1 MADTQNEIQQQ
12 PQNEGSPIGTPK
24 PITLPRT
31 GGLLRAVFDRGV
43 RSGAIQQGPITAATR
58 VKPLATGVTSE
69 AQPKPIS
76 LQGAGM
82 GKPPRI
88 KEQPAPKLVGQ
99 VEKGK
104 PVQPIAVPEV
114 SDIQALAPQ
123 RQLTE
128 KEIEADRT
136 KYLPTAITNTLET
149 ARNSAQDKGY
159 FDTFVAPN
167 LKKTLEEDFNSGE
180 LSVSLNKD
188 RYPVIVRKTDGVT
201 ENIFQ
206 GVRDRINAIKGLD
219 EYDRLDDAGKIQFL
233 SGKSTFRVPTLSQ
246 VGSPTKDIYSGE
258 PTQEYQ
264 GAVPTER
271 GAAGEVAYG
280 AGGVLPDITA
290 GLITAPVNLLVPGY
304 SIASVG
310 AIQGRT
316 GAINA
321 AQQAF
326 QVAKQNGLSDEESL
340 QIAKNAEKRG
350 AVTGVLEGVASQYFG
365 NKIFK
370 AFSKPATKTAL
381 TGFFNQTKNFLKN
394 AVTTTGKA
402 ALPLAAD
409 MGVAGGMEIVR
420 QEGLSDE
427 GLINPNRDKEILE
440 NVKMEGLV
448 GFVFAIAG
456 KAVQVP
462 KYLQS
467 YASSVLS
474 TMDPDDMV
482 DYATELELTGQAAPG
497 FANTVRDEVK
507 KYNEAKKAAGDN
519 VSTEV
524 EPTVVGLIM
533 KKKGLQEKLKDA
545 DDTIK
550 PQIQSQINEINE
562 RIIATI
568 DTKVPQE
575 VDDKTQSKIE
585 QDATK
590 ESEQVSTV
598 QEGGTT
604 ESTGTL
610 PRQQEVGQ
618 GEGSQRQATE
628 QGANIGD
635 SNIGS
640 EAQVTEGQSTAADIK
655 KYSVEEGI
663 PEEDLVSAN
672 DVFKNNYQ
680 KKIGNIAD
688 RKKLIKDNKDNTKEE
703 SVSINNIIP
712 TQAALEKEN
721 IINLR
726 DKDSVLPTLIKD
738 GDNYF
743 VVDGHHRIASQ
754 INNGD
759 TQIMANVINLKPS
772 DETQGKTK
780 KAGDAIRAFK
790 IKQAPN
796 TLDTNIF
803 GIPIAMYNTVLDV
816 AANAADLGADVVE
829 AVRKYLAEQ
838 NPEDI
843 AGIDENALIED
854 VKSKLPKQEAKP
866 TITQDDV
873 INYESSS
880 EKRIQEEKKAKRT
893 VNQTYWRKV
902 LRWFDENQV
911 NVIKELRKTG
921 RFSDLLVS
929 ALEAIRHTSTDSNQR
944 ISDFNKSVY
953 DGLSDKNNIQIGSAS
968 FSEKGLLESV
978 IKAKRLIEIQRMLGD
993 KFNRFQSLDA
1003 EYNAALDA
1011 YAAINE
1017 ATEKNKKKL
1026 DKVAEKIN
1034 ELNKQIVSANL
1045 DENNQEEFDK
1055 LVDAVRIQH
1064 DKADAI
1070 LSEIESF
1077 SEDTKQAVARVR
1089 ESRNK
1094 RQDALEYIANRGVLI
1109 RNDDG
1114 SYSLGNYKM
1123 GEIKE
1128 GVPYTSK
1135 EAQAFIDAASS
1146 SDRFSDI
1153 DARSEAAFDNFKK
1166 ILDEQYEAG
1175 LIPQAVYD
1183 DLSQYKYVPIKYIS
1197 SVLTE
1202 GNSAFMKSRGGAGI
1216 KALTGGSD
1224 GAQITDY
1231 STLFNIYTTTA
1242 LKNIATNKALQMLE
1256 KAIKSDLPQMKA
1268 TNMYNQNIVVELAET
1283 EKKKDGT
1290 DKVDKFGNKVY
1301 KKPKEGYT
1309 NIKVHN
1315 KDGITM
1321 LTAPTWFADEFYG
1334 HSEYNRGLS
1343 MASSLLGVNLLRKM
1357 VTIANPAFG
1366 IAQLATLDPI
1376 QAILTAKGFSP
1387 ILPVAYAEIAAE
1399 WPAAFVNISKKK
1411 AIYNEAVKNGVFG
1424 DIAARSGIDKFYDNT
1439 IFTGI
1444 KDIDDKVSRMNL
1456 FDKFQM
1462 ATDISKVPGI
1472 KQAIEFGESMVGG
1485 SEKMTRLI
1493 VYKKAKQYFIDQG
1506 YSAEEAGQLAAS
1518 EARNTANFSRAGDI
1532 IKQANHVIPYLSAAY
1547 ATKRAVVKSFKN
1559 NPAKATAIVGQM
1571 ALGGLVVTL
1580 WSIGKMSD
1588 DEREREY
1595 WGEMYK
1601 ALPDYYKKNYIVI
1614 RNFTHK
1620 IGDDI
1625 TNAFIRVPL
1634 PFGAKQMYTG
1644 IVSASMG
1651 EYMDEPSTTKEAIVS
1666 SILSTLDMAGLE
1678 DVSLPPTASALVKY
1692 QLNIDPY
1699 TGYKIVYD
1707 ESTGE
1712 FAYTEE
1718 KEGTLPMIQGAAEK
1732 TKAFSAPRLQAAIE
1746 SFTGKFERNPFTQI
1760 TVNALNSLY
1769 ELAARQDNSIIK
1781 SIKDDPN
1788 KLIEGPLT
1796 SISGR
1801 FTATP
1806 TKYYKNKLNS
1816 MIVDYI
1822 YTKINNNFNKA
1833 LIDVA
1838 DKRKQKIGVADMTS
1852 NEQMAFFTK
1861 DAEKFIKDVERDL
1874 GKKEALKYEKML
1886 RDARLGEIKDVL
1898 KLKIIEDDSLKK
1910 LATEKN
1916 PAILGRAAYD
1926 ILKDASDNPNKKI
1939 LIATALQVTEFF
1951 RDTKVVGSYMER
1963 MLEDSFGTEYRDKFK
1978 NTLKGSRSQAI
1989 EKMYRASKEFNSD
2002 SNEVKEE
2009 KLGMIEVMN
2018 FYIDSKNYDRLT
2030 TKGDTITER
2039 LFGFDYPRKQK

>member
-1 MADTQNEIQQQ
+1 MADTQNDNQQQ
-12 PQNEGSPIGTPK
+12 PQNVGSPIGAPK

-43 RSGAIQQGPITAATR
+43 RSGAIKQGPITPATR
-58 VKPLATGVTSE
+58 IQPLATGVTSE

-76 LQGAGM
+76 MQGAGM

-88 KEQPAPKLVGQ
+88 KEQPKPELIGQ

-104 PVQPIAVPEV
+104 PVQLIAAPGG
-114 SDIQALAPQ
+114 SDIQALVPQ

-167 LKKTLEEDFNSGE
+167 LKKTLEEDFNSGQ

-188 RYPVIVRKTDGVT
+188 RYPVIVRKTDGII

-206 GVRDRINAIKGLD
+206 GVKDRINAIKGLD

-233 SGKSTFRVPTLSQ
+233 SGKSTLRIPTLSQ
-246 VGSPTKDIYSGE
+246 VGSPTKDIYSGQS
-258 PTQEYQ
+258 TKEYQ
-264 GAVPTER
+264 GAVPIER
-271 GAAGEVAYG
+271 GGAGEVAYG
-280 AGGVLPDITA
+280 VGGVLPDIAT
-290 GLITAPVNLLVPGY
+290 GVITAPLNIVVPGY
-304 SIASVG
+304 SAISVG

-326 QVAKQNGLSDEESL
+326 QVGKQNGLSDEESL
-340 QIAKNAEKRG
+340 EVAKNAEKRG
-350 AVTGVLEGVASQYFG
+350 AVTGALEGVASQYFG

-370 AFSKPATKTAL
+370 AFSTPATKTAL
-381 TGFFNQTKNFLKN
+381 TGFVNQAKNFLKN

-409 MGVAGGMEIVR
+409 MGVAGGMEIIR

-427 GLINPNRDKEILE
+427 GLINPNREKEILD
-440 NVKMEGLV
+440 NVKMEGTV
-448 GFVFAIAG
+448 GLIFAIAG

-467 YASSVLS
+467 YAASVLS
-474 TMDPDDMV
+474 TMDPNDIV
-482 DYATELELTGQAAPG
+482 DYATELELTGQANPG

-519 VSTEV
+519 VDTEV
-524 EPTVVGLIM
+524 EPTIVGLIM
-533 KKKGLQEKLKDA
+533 KKKGLQDKLKEA

-550 PQIQSQINEINE
+550 PQIQAQINEINE
-562 RIIATI
+562 RITTTL

-590 ESEQVSTV
+590 ENEQVSTV

-604 ESTGTL
+604 ESTRTIPG
-610 PRQQEVGQ
+610 QQEVGQ

-640 EAQVTEGQSTAADIK
+640 ETQVAQE
-655 KYSVEEGI
+655 
-663 PEEDLVSAN
+663 
-672 DVFKNNYQ
+672 
-680 KKIGNIAD
+680 
-688 RKKLIKDNKDNTKEE
+688 
-703 SVSINNIIP
+703 
-712 TQAALEKEN
+712 
-721 IINLR
+721 
-726 DKDSVLPTLIKD
+726 
-738 GDNYF
+738 
-743 VVDGHHRIASQ
+743 
-754 INNGD
+754 
-759 TQIMANVINLKPS
+759 
-772 DETQGKTK
+772 KTK
-780 KAGDAIRAFK
+780 RAGDSIRAFK
-790 IKQAPN
+790 INQPGSDV
-796 TLDTNIF
+796 LQSNIF
-803 GIPIAMYNTVLDV
+803 GIPV
-816 AANAADLGADVVE
+816 AIYDGLLEAAATAADLGTDVIE
-829 AVRKYLAEQ
+829 AVKKYLSEQ

-843 AGIDENALIED
+843 AGIEEDALIED
-854 VKSKLPKQEAKP
+854 IKSKVPKQEAKP
-866 TITQDDV
+866 TVSQDDV

-880 EKRIQEEKKAKRT
+880 DKRIQEEKKARRT
-893 VNQTYWRKV
+893 VNKTAWRKV
-902 LRWFDENQV
+902 LKAVDDNQV

-921 RFSDLLVS
+921 KFSDLLVS

-953 DGLSDKNNIQIGSAS
+953 DGLSDKNDIQIGSAS

-993 KFNRFQSLDA
+993 KFARFQSLDA
-1003 EYNAALDA
+1003 EYNAALEA
-1011 YAAINE
+1011 YAAIDE
-1017 ATEKNKKKL
+1017 ATAKNKKKF
-1026 DKVAEKIN
+1026 DKVADKIKD
-1034 ELNKQIVSANL
+1034 LNRQIVEANL

-1070 LSEIESF
+1070 LTEMESF
-1077 SEDTKQAVARVR
+1077 SEETKQAVARIR
-1089 ESRNK
+1089 DSRNK

-1109 RNDDG
+1109 RNEDG

-1128 GVPYTSK
+1128 GIPYTSK

-1146 SDRFSDI
+1146 SDRFTDI
-1153 DARSEAAFDNFKK
+1153 DARSEAAFDKFKK

-1202 GNSAFMKSRGGAGI
+1202 GNSSFMKSKGGAGI

-1231 STLFNIYTTTA
+1231 STLFNVYATTA

-1256 KAIKSDLPQMKA
+1256 SAVKSDLPQMKA
-1268 TNMYNQNIVVELAET
+1268 TNMYNQNMVVDLAET
-1283 EKKKDGT
+1283 EKNKDGT

-1301 KKPKEGYT
+1301 KKPKAGYT

-1321 LTAPTWFADEFYG
+1321 LSAPTWFADEFYG
-1334 HSEYNRGLS
+1334 NSEYNRGLS
-1343 MASSLLGVNLLRKM
+1343 MASSILGVNLLRKM

-1366 IAQLATLDPI
+1366 IAQLVTLDPI
-1376 QAILTAKGFSP
+1376 QAILTAKGLNP
-1387 ILPVAYAEIAAE
+1387 IIPVAYAEIVAQ
-1399 WPAAFVNISKKK
+1399 WPSVAKSIMKKD

-1424 DIAARSGIDKFYDNT
+1424 DMAARSGIDKFYNNT

-1444 KDIDDKVSRMNL
+1444 KDIDDKVGRLGL
-1456 FDKFQM
+1456 FDKVQM
-1462 ATDISKVPGI
+1462 ATDISRIPGI
-1472 KQAIEFGESMVGG
+1472 KQAIEFGESAVGG

-1493 VYKKAKQYFIDQG
+1493 VYKKAKKYFIDKG

-1547 ATKRAVVKSFKN
+1547 ATKRAVVKSFKK
-1559 NPAKATAIVGQM
+1559 NPAKATFIVSQM
-1571 ALGGLVVTL
+1571 ALGGLAVTL
-1580 WSIGKMSD
+1580 WSIGAMSD
-1588 DEREREY
+1588 DEKEKEY

-1614 RNFTHK
+1614 RNPSHN

-1634 PFGAKQMYTG
+1634 PFGAKEMYSG
-1644 IVSASMG
+1644 IVSARMG
-1651 EYMDEPSTTKEAIVS
+1651 EYMDETTTTKQAVLS
-1666 SILSTLDMAGLE
+1666 SMLATLDMVGLE
-1678 DVSLPPTASALVKY
+1678 DVSLPPALNALVKY
-1692 QLNIDPY
+1692 KLNVDPY
-1699 TGYKIVYD
+1699 TGNKIVYD
-1707 ESTGE
+1707 ESNGE
-1712 FAYTEE
+1712 FSFLEE
-1718 KEGTLPMIQGAAEK
+1718 KQGTLPMIQAAAQK

-1746 SFTGKFERNPFTQI
+1746 SFTGKFDRNPFTQI

-1769 ELAARQDNSIIK
+1769 ELSAGKENSVIK

-1788 KLIEGPLT
+1788 KLIEAPLSSVT
-1796 SISGR
+1796 GR
-1801 FTATP
+1801 FFATP
-1806 TKYYKNKLNS
+1806 TKYYKNKFNS

-1822 YTKINNNFNKA
+1822 YTKVNDNFNKA
-1833 LIDVA
+1833 LIDIA

-1852 NEQMAFFTK
+1852 NEQMDFFTK
-1861 DAEKFIKDVERDL
+1861 DAESFLKNVERDL

-1886 RDARLGEIKDVL
+1886 KDARLGEIKDVL

-1916 PAILGRAAYD
+1916 PAIQGRAAYD
-1926 ILKDASDNPNKKI
+1926 ILKEASDNPNKKT

-1951 RDTKVVGSYMER
+1951 KDTKVVGSYIER
-1963 MLEDSFGTEYRDKFK
+1963 MLEDKFGTEYREKFK

-2002 SNEVKEE
+2002 SNEVREE
-2009 KLGMIEVMN
+2009 KLGMIEIMN

-2039 LFGFDYPRKQK
+2039 LFGFDYPRK

>member
-1 MADTQNEIQQQ
+1 MADTQNDNQQQ
-12 PQNEGSPIGTPK
+12 P
-24 PITLPRT
+24 PR
-31 GGLLRAVFDRGV
+31 GGLLRAIFDRG
-43 RSGAIQQGPITAATR
+43 IQDGTIQRGPVSPAR
-58 VKPLATGVTSE
+58 KVQPLLTGNVSE

-104 PVQPIAVPEV
+104 PVQPIATPEV

-136 KYLPTAITNTLET
+136 KYLPTAITNTIET

-188 RYPVIVRKTDGVT
+188 RYPIIVRKTDGVI

-206 GVRDRINAIKGLD
+206 GIKDNVNTVKGINAYDKLDDKGL
-219 EYDRLDDAGKIQFL
+219 IQFY
-233 SGKSTFRVPTLSQ
+233 SGKSTLRIPVLSQ
-246 VGSPTKDIYSGE
+246 VGSPTKDIYSSQ

-271 GAAGEVAYG
+271 GGAGEVAYG
-280 AGGVLPDITA
+280 IGGVLPDIAT
-290 GLITAPVNLLVPGY
+290 GVITAPLNVVVPGY

-310 AIQGRT
+310 AIQGRR

-350 AVTGVLEGVASQYFG
+350 AVTGALEGVASQYFG

-448 GFVFAIAG
+448 GFVFAVAG

-604 ESTGTL
+604 EPTGTI
-610 PRQQEVGQ
+610 PGQQEVGQ
-618 GEGSQRQATE
+618 GEGGQRQATE

-640 EAQVTEGQSTAADIK
+640 QAQVTETQPTEAA
-655 KYSVEEGI
+655 
-663 PEEDLVSAN
+663 
-672 DVFKNNYQ
+672 
-680 KKIGNIAD
+680 
-688 RKKLIKDNKDNTKEE
+688 KD
-703 SVSINNIIP
+703 
-712 TQAALEKEN
+712 
-721 IINLR
+721 
-726 DKDSVLPTLIKD
+726 
-738 GDNYF
+738 
-743 VVDGHHRIASQ
+743 
-754 INNGD
+754 
-759 TQIMANVINLKPS
+759 
-772 DETQGKTK
+772 KTK

-790 IKQAPN
+790 IKQAEN

-893 VNQTYWRKV
+893 VNQTAWRKV
-902 LRWFDENQV
+902 LKAVDDNQV

-1077 SEDTKQAVARVR
+1077 SEETKQAVARVR

-1094 RQDALEYIANRGVLI
+1094 RQDALEYIADRGVLI

-1231 STLFNIYTTTA
+1231 STLFNIYATTA

-1256 KAIKSDLPQMKA
+1256 KAIKSDLPQIKA

-1321 LTAPTWFADEFYG
+1321 LTAPTWFADEFYS

-1366 IAQLATLDPI
+1366 IAQLVTLDPI

-1387 ILPVAYAEIAAE
+1387 ILPIAYAEIAAE

-1411 AIYNEAVKNGVFG
+1411 PIYNEAVKNGVFG
-1424 DIAARSGIDKFYDNT
+1424 DIAAKSGIDKFYDNT

-1547 ATKRAVVKSFKN
+1547 ATKRAVVKSFKK

-1614 RNFTHK
+1614 RNFRHK

-1746 SFTGKFERNPFTQI
+1746 SFTGKFDRNPFTQV

-1801 FTATP
+1801 FFATP
-1806 TKYYKNKLNS
+1806 TKYYKNKFNQIL
-1816 MIVDYI
+1816 MDYM
-1822 YTKINNNFNKA
+1822 YSKINENFHKA
-1833 LIDVA
+1833 LVDLSE
-1838 DKRKQKIGVADMTS
+1838 KRMEKIGISGMTS
-1852 NEQMAFFTK
+1852 NEQMEFFKK
-1861 DAEKFIKDVERDL
+1861 DAEKFLKDVERDL
-1874 GKKEALKYEKML
+1874 GKKEALKYEKKL
-1886 RDARLGEIKDVL
+1886 KDARVGELKDIL
-1898 KLKIIEDDSLKK
+1898 KLQIIEDDSLKK
-1910 LATEKN
+1910 LSKETN
-1916 PAILGRAAYD
+1916 PTIRGRAAYD
-1926 ILKDASDNPNKKI
+1926 ILKEASDNPNKK
-1939 LIATALQVTEFF
+1939 LFIATALYATEEF
-1951 RDTKVVGSYMER
+1951 TKPGMKEAYIER
-1963 MLEDSFGTEYRDKFK
+1963 MLEDKFGIEYREKFK
-1978 NTLKGSRSQAI
+1978 NTLKGNRTAAI
-1989 EKMYRASKEFNSD
+1989 DKMYRSSKQFATD
-2002 SNEVKEE
+2002 SQEVRDE
-2009 KLGMIEVMN
+2009 KLGILGVMD
-2018 FYIDSKNYDRLT
+2018 FYIDSKNNDAT
-2030 TKGDTITER
+2030 TIKGDTKTER
-2039 LFGFDYPRKQK
+2039 LFGFDYPRK

>member
-1 MADTQNEIQQQ
+1 MADTQNDNQQQ
-12 PQNEGSPIGTPK
+12 PQNGGSPIGAPK

-31 GGLLRAVFDRGV
+31 GGLLRAVFDKG
-43 RSGAIQQGPITAATR
+43 IQNGTIQSTPTSPAR
-58 VKPLATGVTSE
+58 KVQPLLTGNQSE

-88 KEQPAPKLVGQ
+88 KEQPKLELVGQ

-104 PVQPIAVPEV
+104 PVEFIAVPGG

-188 RYPVIVRKTDGVT
+188 RYPIISRVVDGT
-201 ENIFQ
+201 FENIIK
-206 GVRDRINAIKGLD
+206 GTRDRSNVVSGLNKYD
-219 EYDRLDDAGKIQFL
+219 ELDDAGKIQFL
-233 SGKSTFRVPTLSQ
+233 SGKSTFRIPTLSQ
-246 VGSPTKDIYSGE
+246 VGSPTKDIYSAQ

-271 GAAGEVAYG
+271 GGVGEVAYG
-280 AGGVLPDITA
+280 IGGVLPDIAA
-290 GLITAPVNLLVPGY
+290 GIITAPLNVIVPGY
-304 SIASVG
+304 SLASVG

-340 QIAKNAEKRG
+340 QVAKNAEKRG
-350 AVTGVLEGVASQYFG
+350 AVTGALEGVASQYFG
-365 NKIFK
+365 TKIFK

-381 TGFFNQTKNFLKN
+381 TGFVKQAKNFLSN

-409 MGVAGGMEIVR
+409 MGVAGTMEIVR

-427 GLINPNRDKEILE
+427 GLINPNRNKEILE
-440 NVKMEGLV
+440 NMKMEGTV
-448 GFVFAIAG
+448 GLVFAIAG

-467 YASSVLS
+467 YAASVLS

-519 VSTEV
+519 VNTEV
-524 EPTVVGLIM
+524 EPTIVGLIM
-533 KKKGLQEKLKDA
+533 KKKGLQDKLKDA
-545 DDTIK
+545 DETVK
-550 PQIQSQINEINE
+550 PQIQAQINEINE
-562 RIIATI
+562 RITTTL

-598 QEGGTT
+598 QQGGTT
-604 ESTGTL
+604 EPTGTL
-610 PRQQEVGQ
+610 PGQQEIGQ

-640 EAQVTEGQSTAADIK
+640 QAQVTESQ
-655 KYSVEEGI
+655 
-663 PEEDLVSAN
+663 
-672 DVFKNNYQ
+672 
-680 KKIGNIAD
+680 
-688 RKKLIKDNKDNTKEE
+688 
-703 SVSINNIIP
+703 P
-712 TQAALEKEN
+712 T
-721 IINLR
+721 
-726 DKDSVLPTLIKD
+726 
-738 GDNYF
+738 
-743 VVDGHHRIASQ
+743 
-754 INNGD
+754 
-759 TQIMANVINLKPS
+759 
-772 DETQGKTK
+772 ETGKAETK

-803 GIPIAMYNTVLDV
+803 GIPIAMYNTVLDI

-829 AVRKYLAEQ
+829 AVRTYLAEQ
-838 NPEDI
+838 NPDDI

-854 VKSKLPKQEAKP
+854 VKSKLPKQEARP
-866 TITQDDV
+866 TVSQDDV

-880 EKRIQEEKKAKRT
+880 EKRIEEEKKASRT
-893 VNQTYWRKV
+893 VNNTAWRKLLKAV
-902 LRWFDENQV
+902 DDNQV
-911 NVIKELRKTG
+911 NVIKELKKTG

-953 DGLSDKNNIQIGSAS
+953 DGLSDKNTIQIGGAS

-993 KFNRFQSLDA
+993 KFARFQSLDA
-1003 EYNAALDA
+1003 EYNAALEA
-1011 YAAINE
+1011 YAAIDE
-1017 ATEKNKKKL
+1017 ATAKNKKKF
-1026 DKVAEKIN
+1026 DKVADKIKD
-1034 ELNKQIVSANL
+1034 LNRQIVEANL
-1045 DENNQEEFDK
+1045 DENNQEGFDK
-1055 LVDAVRIQH
+1055 LVDAVRVQH

-1070 LSEIESF
+1070 LSEMESF
-1077 SEDTKQAVARVR
+1077 SEDAKQAVARIR

-1094 RQDALEYIANRGVLI
+1094 RQDALEYIADRGVLI
-1109 RNDDG
+1109 RNEDD

-1128 GVPYTSK
+1128 GVPYTSR

-1166 ILDEQYEAG
+1166 ILDEQYDAG
-1175 LIPQAVYD
+1175 LIPQAVYE
-1183 DLSQYKYVPIKYIS
+1183 DLSKYKYVPIKYIS

-1224 GAQITDY
+1224 GSQITDY
-1231 STLFNIYTTTA
+1231 STLFNIYSTTA

-1256 KAIKSDLPQMKA
+1256 SAVKSDLPQMKA
-1268 TNMYNQNIVVELAET
+1268 TNMYNQNMVVDLAET
-1283 EKKKDGT
+1283 EKNKDGT

-1301 KKPKEGYT
+1301 KKPKAGYT

-1321 LTAPTWFADEFYG
+1321 LSAPTWFADEFYG

-1366 IAQLATLDPI
+1366 IAQLVTLDPI
-1376 QAILTAKGFSP
+1376 QAILTAKGFNP
-1387 ILPVAYAEIAAE
+1387 ILPVAYAEIVSQ
-1399 WPAAFVNISKKK
+1399 WPSVAKSIMKKD

-1424 DIAARSGIDKFYDNT
+1424 DMAARSGIDKFYNNT

-1444 KDIDDKVSRMNL
+1444 KDIDDKVGRL
-1456 FDKFQM
+1456 EIFDKFQM
-1462 ATDISKVPGI
+1462 ATDISRIPGI
-1472 KQAIEFGESMVGG
+1472 KQAIEFGESAVGG

-1493 VYKKAKQYFIDQG
+1493 VYKKAKQYFIDKG

-1518 EARNTANFSRAGDI
+1518 EARNTANFSRAGDV

-1547 ATKRAVVKSFKN
+1547 ATKRAVVKSFKK
-1559 NPAKATAIVGQM
+1559 NPAKATFIVSQM
-1571 ALGGLVVTL
+1571 ALGGLAVTL
-1580 WSIGKMSD
+1580 WSIGAMSD
-1588 DEREREY
+1588 DEKEKEY

-1614 RNFTHK
+1614 RNPSHN

-1634 PFGAKQMYTG
+1634 PFGAKEMYSG
-1644 IVSASMG
+1644 IVSARMG
-1651 EYMDEPSTTKEAIVS
+1651 EYMDETTTTKQAVLS
-1666 SILSTLDMAGLE
+1666 SMLATLDMVGLE
-1678 DVSLPPTASALVKY
+1678 DVSLPPALNALVKY
-1692 QLNIDPY
+1692 KLNVDPY
-1699 TGYKIVYD
+1699 TGNKIVYD
-1707 ESTGE
+1707 ESNGE
-1712 FAYTEE
+1712 FSFLEE
-1718 KEGTLPMIQGAAEK
+1718 KQGTLPMIQAAAQK
-1732 TKAFSAPRLQAAIE
+1732 TKAFSAPRAQAAIE
-1746 SFTGKFERNPFTQI
+1746 SFTGKFDRNPFTQV

-1769 ELAARQDNSIIK
+1769 ELSAGKENSIIK

-1788 KLIEGPLT
+1788 KLIEAPLSSVT
-1796 SISGR
+1796 GR
-1801 FTATP
+1801 FFATP
-1806 TKYYKNKLNS
+1806 TKYYKNKFNS
-1816 MIVDYI
+1816 IIVDYV
-1822 YTKINNNFNKA
+1822 YSKVNGDFNKA
-1833 LIDVA
+1833 LVDVA
-1838 DKRKQKIGVADMTS
+1838 DKRMKKIGVADMTS
-1852 NEQMAFFTK
+1852 NEQMDFFVK
-1861 DAEKFIKDVERDL
+1861 DAEKFLKDVERDL

-1886 RDARLGEIKDVL
+1886 KDARLGEIKDIL

-1916 PAILGRAAYD
+1916 PAIQGRAAYD
-1926 ILKDASDNPNKKI
+1926 ILKESSDNPNKKTI
-1939 LIATALQVTEFF
+1939 IATALQVTEFF
-1951 RDTKVVGSYMER
+1951 KDTKVVGSYIER
-1963 MLEDSFGTEYRDKFK
+1963 MLEDKFGTEYREKFK

-2002 SNEVKEE
+2002 SNEVREE

-2039 LFGFDYPRKQK
+2039 LFGFDYPRK

>member
-1 MADTQNEIQQQ
+1 MADTQNDNQQQ
-12 PQNEGSPIGTPK
+12 P
-24 PITLPRT
+24 PR
-31 GGLLRAVFDRGV
+31 GGLLRAIFDRG
-43 RSGAIQQGPITAATR
+43 IQDGTIQRGPVSPAR
-58 VKPLATGVTSE
+58 KVQPLLTGNVSE

-104 PVQPIAVPEV
+104 PVQPIAAPEV

-188 RYPVIVRKTDGVT
+188 RYPIIVRKTDGVI

-206 GVRDRINAIKGLD
+206 GIKDNVNTVKGFNAYDKLDDKGL
-219 EYDRLDDAGKIQFL
+219 IQFY
-233 SGKSTFRVPTLSQ
+233 SGKSTLRIPTLSQ
-246 VGSPTKDIYSGE
+246 VGSPTKDIYSSQ

-264 GAVPTER
+264 GAVPKER
-271 GAAGEVAYG
+271 GGAGEVAYG
-280 AGGVLPDITA
+280 IGGVLPDIAT
-290 GLITAPVNLLVPGY
+290 GVITAPLNVVVPGY

-310 AIQGRT
+310 AIQGRR

-350 AVTGVLEGVASQYFG
+350 AVTGALEGVASQYFG

-427 GLINPNRDKEILE
+427 GLINLNRDKEILE

-448 GFVFAIAG
+448 GFVFAVAG

-467 YASSVLS
+467 YAASVLS
-474 TMDPDDMV
+474 TMDPNDMV
-482 DYATELELTGQAAPG
+482 DYATELELTGQSAPG

-519 VSTEV
+519 VNTEV
-524 EPTVVGLIM
+524 EPTIVGLIM
-533 KKKGLQEKLKDA
+533 KKKGLQDKLKEA

-550 PQIQSQINEINE
+550 PQIQAQINEINE
-562 RIIATI
+562 RITTTI

-604 ESTGTL
+604 EPTGTL

-618 GEGSQRQATE
+618 GEGSQRQATQ

-640 EAQVTEGQSTAADIK
+640 QAQVTKTQTTEVDLTPPK
-655 KYSVEEGI
+655 KMNSSQNRYGI
-663 PEEDLVSAN
+663 
-672 DVFKNNYQ
+672 
-680 KKIGNIAD
+680 
-688 RKKLIKDNKDNTKEE
+688 
-703 SVSINNIIP
+703 
-712 TQAALEKEN
+712 
-721 IINLR
+721 
-726 DKDSVLPTLIKD
+726 IKD
-738 GDNYF
+738 GVEAGFIVATNPENN
-743 VVDGHHRIASQ
+743 VVRIKGVKV
-754 INNGD
+754 NEG
-759 TQIMANVINLKPS
+759 LR
-772 DETQGKTK
+772 GKNI
-780 KAGDAIRAFK
+780 AGDAYVKLGESLAKEGISLESDSFDKMEPSAIRVWEKLADKGLAVKGENNYEFKQTEVSQEKIKRAGDVIRSFK
-790 IKQAPN
+790 IKQAEN

-893 VNQTYWRKV
+893 VNQTAWRKV
-902 LRWFDENQV
+902 LKAVDDNQV

-1064 DKADAI
+1064 DKSDAI

-1077 SEDTKQAVARVR
+1077 SEETKQAVARVR

-1094 RQDALEYIANRGVLI
+1094 RQDALEYIADRGVLI

-1135 EAQAFIDAASS
+1135 EAQTFIDAASS

-1231 STLFNIYTTTA
+1231 STLFNIYATTA

-1290 DKVDKFGNKVY
+1290 DKIDKFGNKVY

-1321 LTAPTWFADEFYG
+1321 LTAPTWFADEFYA

-1366 IAQLATLDPI
+1366 IAQLVTLDPI

-1387 ILPVAYAEIAAE
+1387 ILPIAYAEIAAE

-1411 AIYNEAVKNGVFG
+1411 PIYNEAVKNGVFG
-1424 DIAARSGIDKFYDNT
+1424 DIAAKSGIDKFYDNT

-1547 ATKRAVVKSFKN
+1547 ATKRAVVKSFKK
-1559 NPAKATAIVGQM
+1559 NPAKAAAIVGQM
-1571 ALGGLVVTL
+1571 AIGGLVVTL
-1580 WSIGKMSD
+1580 WSIGKMSN
-1588 DEREREY
+1588 DEKEREY

-1614 RNFTHK
+1614 RNPLHK

-1666 SILSTLDMAGLE
+1666 SILSTIDMAGLE

-1852 NEQMAFFTK
+1852 NEQMEFFTK

-1989 EKMYRASKEFNSD
+1989 GKMYIASKEFNSD

>member
-1 MADTQNEIQQQ
+1 MADTQNDNQQQ
-12 PQNEGSPIGTPK
+12 P
-24 PITLPRT
+24 PR
-31 GGLLRAVFDRGV
+31 GGLLRAIFDRG
-43 RSGAIQQGPITAATR
+43 IQDGTIQKGPVSPAR
-58 VKPLATGVTSE
+58 KVQPLLTGNVSE
-69 AQPKPIS
+69 AQAKPIS

-82 GKPPRI
+82 GKPPRVI
-88 KEQPAPKLVGQ
+88 EQPKPKLIGK
-99 VEKGK
+99 VEKGQ

-114 SDIQALAPQ
+114 SDIQSFAPQ

-128 KEIEADRT
+128 TEIEADRT
-136 KYLPTAITNTLET
+136 KYLPDAVKNTLIT
-149 ARNSAQDKGY
+149 ARNSAQDKQY

-167 LKKTLEEDFNSGE
+167 LQKTLEDDFKSGE

-188 RYPVIVRKTDGVT
+188 RYPVIVRKTDGII

-206 GVRDRINAIKGLD
+206 GVKDRINTVRGLD
-219 EYDRLDDAGKIQFL
+219 EYDRLDKEGRIQFY
-233 SGKSTFRVPTLSQ
+233 SGKSTLRIPTLSQ
-246 VGSPTKDIYSGE
+246 VGSPTKDVYSGQQ
-258 PTQEYQ
+258 TQEYQ

-271 GAAGEVAYG
+271 GGAGEVAYG
-280 AGGVLPDITA
+280 VGGVLPDIAT
-290 GLITAPVNLLVPGY
+290 GVLTAPLNVVVPGY
-304 SIASVG
+304 SAISVG
-310 AIQGRT
+310 AIQGRI

-326 QVAKQNGLSDEESL
+326 QVAKQNGLSDDESL
-340 QIAKNAEKRG
+340 QVAKNAEKRG
-350 AVTGVLEGVASQYFG
+350 AVTGALEGVASQYFG
-365 NKIFK
+365 EKIFK
-370 AFSKPATKTAL
+370 AFSTPAAKTAL
-381 TGFFNQTKNFLKN
+381 TGFVNQTKNFLKN

-427 GLINPNRDKEILE
+427 GLINPNRDKEIAD
-440 NVKMEGLV
+440 NMKMEGTV
-448 GFVFAIAG
+448 GLVFAIAG

-467 YASSVLS
+467 YAASVLS
-474 TMDPDDMV
+474 TLDPNDII
-482 DYATELELTGQAAPG
+482 DYATELEIKGQAPAG
-497 FANTVRDEVK
+497 FSDNVRDEVK

-519 VSTEV
+519 IDAEV
-524 EPTVVGLIM
+524 EPTIVGLIM
-533 KKKGLQEKLKDA
+533 KKKGLQDKLKDA

-550 PQIQSQINEINE
+550 PQIQAQINEINE
-562 RIIATI
+562 RITTTL

-598 QEGGTT
+598 QEGGTAEPT
-604 ESTGTL
+604 RTIPG
-610 PRQQEVGQ
+610 QQEVGK
-618 GEGSQRQATE
+618 GEGSQRQTTE

-640 EAQVTEGQSTAADIK
+640 EAQVAQE
-655 KYSVEEGI
+655 
-663 PEEDLVSAN
+663 
-672 DVFKNNYQ
+672 
-680 KKIGNIAD
+680 
-688 RKKLIKDNKDNTKEE
+688 
-703 SVSINNIIP
+703 
-712 TQAALEKEN
+712 
-721 IINLR
+721 
-726 DKDSVLPTLIKD
+726 
-738 GDNYF
+738 
-743 VVDGHHRIASQ
+743 
-754 INNGD
+754 
-759 TQIMANVINLKPS
+759 
-772 DETQGKTK
+772 KTK
-780 KAGDAIRAFK
+780 RAGDAIRAFK
-790 IKQAPN
+790 INQPGKEVLQS
-796 TLDTNIF
+796 NIF
-803 GIPIAMYNTVLDV
+803 GIPV
-816 AANAADLGADVVE
+816 AIYDGLLEAAATAADLGTDVVE

-843 AGIDENALIED
+843 AGIEEDALIED
-854 VKSKLPKQEAKP
+854 VKSKIPKQEVKP
-866 TITQDDV
+866 TVSQDDV

-893 VNQTYWRKV
+893 VNQTAWRKV
-902 LRWFDENQV
+902 LKAVDDNQV

-1026 DKVAEKIN
+1026 DKVSEKIN

-1077 SEDTKQAVARVR
+1077 SEETKQAVARVR

-1094 RQDALEYIANRGVLI
+1094 RQDALEYIADRGVLI

-1231 STLFNIYTTTA
+1231 STLFNIYATTA

-1290 DKVDKFGNKVY
+1290 DKIDKFGNKVY

-1321 LTAPTWFADEFYG
+1321 LTAPTWFADEFYA

-1366 IAQLATLDPI
+1366 IAQLVTLDPI

-1387 ILPVAYAEIAAE
+1387 ILPIAYAEIASE
-1399 WPAAFVNISKKK
+1399 WPAAFVSISKKK
-1411 AIYNEAVKNGVFG
+1411 PIYNEAVKNGVFG
-1424 DIAARSGIDKFYDNT
+1424 DMAARSGIDKFYDNT

-1444 KDIDDKVSRMNL
+1444 KDIDDKVSRLNL
-1456 FDKFQM
+1456 FEKFM
-1462 ATDISKVPGI
+1462 FGADISKIPGV
-1472 KQAIEFGESMVGG
+1472 KQAIEFGESTVGG

-1493 VYKKAKQYFIDQG
+1493 VYKKAKQYFIDNG

-1518 EARNTANFSRAGDI
+1518 EARNTANFSRAGDV
-1532 IKQANHVIPYLSAAY
+1532 IKQANHIIPYLSAAY
-1547 ATKRAVVKSFKN
+1547 ATKRAVVKSFKKD
-1559 NPAKATAIVGQM
+1559 PAKATFVVSQM
-1571 ALGGLVVTL
+1571 ALGGLAVTL
-1580 WSIGKMSD
+1580 WSIGAMSN
-1588 DEREREY
+1588 DEKEKEY

-1601 ALPDYYKKNYIVI
+1601 ALPDYYKKNYVVI
-1614 RNFTHK
+1614 RNPSHK

-1625 TNAFIRVPL
+1625 TNAFIRIPL
-1634 PFGAKQMYTG
+1634 PFMAKEMYNGIIGAK
-1644 IVSASMG
+1644 MG
-1651 EYMDEPSTTKEAIVS
+1651 EYMDEPTTTREAILS
-1666 SILSTLDMAGLE
+1666 SVLSAIDMVGLE
-1678 DVSLPPTASALVKY
+1678 DVSLPPVANAYMKY
-1692 QLNIDPY
+1692 KNNIDPY
-1699 TGYKIVYD
+1699 TGNKIVYD

-1712 FAYTEE
+1712 FSFLEE
-1718 KEGTLPMIQGAAEK
+1718 KEGTLPMIQAAAQK
-1732 TKAFSAPRLQAAIE
+1732 TRAFSAPRLQAAIE
-1746 SFTGKFERNPFTQI
+1746 SFTGKFDRNPMTQI
-1760 TVNALNSLY
+1760 TVNSLNSLY
-1769 ELAARQDNSIIK
+1769 ELAAGKENSVIK

-1788 KLIEGPLT
+1788 KLIESPLS

-1801 FTATP
+1801 FFATP
-1806 TKYYKNKLNS
+1806 TKYYKNKFNDILTDYMFSKIDKN
-1816 MIVDYI
+1816 MNGALVDI
-1822 YTKINNNFNKA
+1822 AGKRIEKLGLSGKSTNDQ
-1833 LIDVA
+1833 ID
-1838 DKRKQKIGVADMTS
+1838 
-1852 NEQMAFFTK
+1852 FFVK
-1861 DAEKFIKDVERDL
+1861 DAKAFLANVERDL
-1874 GKKEALKYEKML
+1874 GKKEALKYEKKL
-1886 RDARLGEIKDVL
+1886 RDGRVAEIKDVIKL
-1898 KLKIIEDDSLKK
+1898 KLIEDDSLKK
-1910 LATEKN
+1910 LTTETN
-1916 PAILGRAAYD
+1916 PTIKGRAAYD
-1926 ILKDASDNPNKKI
+1926 ILKNASDNKNKKTM
-1939 LIATALQVTEFF
+1939 IAAALEITEFW
-1951 RDTKVVGSYMER
+1951 RDRNVVQSYMER
-1963 MLEDSFGTEYRDKFK
+1963 MLEDKFGTDYRDKFK

-1989 EKMYRASKEFNSD
+1989 DKMYRASKEFNSD
-2002 SNEVKEE
+2002 SKEVRDE
-2009 KLGMIEVMN
+2009 KLGIIDVMN
-2018 FYIDSKNYDRLT
+2018 FYIDSKDYNRTT
-2030 TKGDTITER
+2030 TKGDTITEK
-2039 LFGFDYPRKQK
+2039 LFGFDYPRK

>member
-1 MADTQNEIQQQ
+1 MADTQNDNQQE
-12 PQNEGSPIGTPK
+12 PKNGGSSIGPPK
-24 PITLPRT
+24 PITLPNT
-31 GGLLRAVFDRGV
+31 GGLLRAIYNKG
-43 RSGAIQQGPITAATR
+43 IQDGTIKPGPITPAEKVQR
-58 VKPLATGVTSE
+58 LFIGNTSE

-76 LQGAGM
+76 MQGAGM

-88 KEQPAPKLVGQ
+88 KEQPAPTLVGQ

-104 PVQPIAVPEV
+104 PVERILVPNV
-114 SDIQALAPQ
+114 SDIQSFAPK
-123 RQLTE
+123 RQYTE
-128 KEIEADRT
+128 AEIEANRT
-136 KYLPTAITNTLET
+136 KYLPTAITNTIEI
-149 ARNSAQDKGY
+149 ARNGAQDKDL
-159 FDTFVAPN
+159 FDKTVAPN
-167 LKKTLEEDFNSGE
+167 LRKTLQEDFNSGE

-188 RYPVIVRKTDGVT
+188 RYPVIVRKTDGII

-206 GVRDRINAIKGLD
+206 GIKDRVNAIKGLD
-219 EYDRLDDAGKIQFL
+219 AYDKLDDKGKIQFL
-233 SGKSTFRVPTLSQ
+233 SGKSTFRVPVLSQ
-246 VGSPTKDIYSGE
+246 VGSPTKDIYSE
-258 PTQEYQ
+258 RPTQEYQ
-264 GAVPTER
+264 GAVTTER
-271 GAAGEVAYG
+271 GGAGEVAYG
-280 AGGVLPDITA
+280 VGGVLPDLGA
-290 GLITAPVNLLVPGY
+290 GIITAPVNLLVPGY

-350 AVTGVLEGVASQYFG
+350 AVTGALEGVASQYFG
-365 NKIFK
+365 TKIFK
-370 AFSKPATKTAL
+370 AFSAPATKTAL
-381 TGFFNQTKNFLKN
+381 TGFANQAKNFLKN

-409 MGVAGGMEIVR
+409 MAVAGGMEIVR

-448 GFVFAIAG
+448 GLVFAVAG
-456 KAVQVP
+456 KAVKVP

-467 YASSVLS
+467 YAASVLS

-497 FANTVRDEVK
+497 FANTVKDEVK

-519 VSTEV
+519 VNTEV

-533 KKKGLQEKLKDA
+533 KKKGLQEKLKEA
-545 DDTIK
+545 DETVK
-550 PQIQSQINEINE
+550 PQIQAQIDEINA
-562 RIIATI
+562 RITTTI

-604 ESTGTL
+604 EPTGTL
-610 PRQQEVGQ
+610 PGQQEIGQ
-618 GEGSQRQATE
+618 GEGGQRQATQ

-640 EAQVTEGQSTAADIK
+640 QAQVTEAQPTETG
-655 KYSVEEGI
+655 
-663 PEEDLVSAN
+663 
-672 DVFKNNYQ
+672 
-680 KKIGNIAD
+680 
-688 RKKLIKDNKDNTKEE
+688 KE
-703 SVSINNIIP
+703 
-712 TQAALEKEN
+712 
-721 IINLR
+721 
-726 DKDSVLPTLIKD
+726 
-738 GDNYF
+738 
-743 VVDGHHRIASQ
+743 
-754 INNGD
+754 
-759 TQIMANVINLKPS
+759 
-772 DETQGKTK
+772 KTK

-790 IKQAPN
+790 IKQNPN
-796 TLDTNIF
+796 TLDTNVF
-803 GIPIAMYNTVLDV
+803 GIPIAMYNTVLDI

-829 AVRKYLAEQ
+829 AVRTYLAEQ
-838 NPEDI
+838 NPDDI

-854 VKSKLPKQEAKP
+854 VKSKIPKQDAA
-866 TITQDDV
+866 TIEQTRKAS
-873 INYESSS
+873 IKESMDANSD
-880 EKRIQEEKKAKRT
+880 KRIQEEKKAART
-893 VNQTYWRKV
+893 VNNTAWRKLLKAV
-902 LRWFDENQV
+902 DDNQV

-929 ALEAIRHTSTDSNQR
+929 ALEATRHTSTDSNQR
-944 ISDFNKSVY
+944 ISDFNKNVY
-953 DGLSDKNNIQIGSAS
+953 NGLSEKPSIEIEGSLY
-968 FSEKGLLESV
+968 SEKDLLNKV
-978 IKAKRLIEIQRMLGD
+978 IMAKRIIEIQKMLGD
-993 KFNRFQSLDA
+993 KFARFQSLDA
-1003 EYNAALDA
+1003 EYNAALEA
-1011 YAAINE
+1011 YAAIDE
-1017 ATEKNKKKL
+1017 ATAKNKKKF
-1026 DKVAEKIN
+1026 DKVADKIKD
-1034 ELNKQIVSANL
+1034 LNRQIVAANL
-1045 DENNQEEFDK
+1045 DENNQEGFDK

-1070 LSEIESF
+1070 LAEMESF
-1077 SEDTKQAVARVR
+1077 SEEAKQAVARIR

-1094 RQDALEYIANRGVLI
+1094 RQDALEYIADRGVLI
-1109 RNDDG
+1109 RNEDG
-1114 SYSLGNYKM
+1114 SYSLGKYKM
-1123 GEIKE
+1123 GTVE
-1128 GVPYTSK
+1128 GGTPYTVDNANDVLGAISQT
-1135 EAQAFIDAASS
+1135 EA
-1146 SDRFSDI
+1146 FSDI
-1153 DARSEAAFDNFKK
+1153 DARSEAAFEGFKK

-1183 DLSQYKYVPIKYIS
+1183 DLSQYKYVPIRYIS
-1197 SVLTE
+1197 SVLMD
-1202 GNSAFMKSRGGAGI
+1202 GNSAFMKSRGGANI

-1224 GAQITDY
+1224 GSVITDY
-1231 STLFNIYTTTA
+1231 STLFNIYSTTA

-1256 KAIKSDLPQMKA
+1256 SAVKSDLPQMKA
-1268 TNMYNQNIVVELAET
+1268 TNMYNQNIAVELAET
-1283 EKKKDGT
+1283 EKNKDGT

-1301 KKPKEGYT
+1301 KKPKAGYT

-1321 LTAPTWFADEFYG
+1321 LSAPTWFADEFYG
-1334 HSEYNRGLS
+1334 NSEYNRGLS
-1343 MASSLLGVNLLRKM
+1343 MASSILGVNLLRKM

-1366 IAQLATLDPI
+1366 IAQLVTLDPI
-1376 QAILTAKGFSP
+1376 QAILTAKGLNP
-1387 ILPVAYAEIAAE
+1387 IIPVAYAEIVAQ
-1399 WPAAFVNISKKK
+1399 WPSVAKSIMKKD

-1424 DIAARSGIDKFYDNT
+1424 DMAARSGIDKFYNNT

-1444 KDIDDKVSRMNL
+1444 KDIDDKVGRLGL
-1456 FDKFQM
+1456 FDKVQM
-1462 ATDISKVPGI
+1462 ATDISRIPGI
-1472 KQAIEFGESMVGG
+1472 KQAIEFGESAVGG

-1493 VYKKAKQYFIDQG
+1493 VYKKAKKYFIDKG

-1559 NPAKATAIVGQM
+1559 NPAKATFIVSQM
-1571 ALGGLVVTL
+1571 ALGGLAVTL
-1580 WSIGKMSD
+1580 WSIGAMSD
-1588 DEREREY
+1588 DEKEKEY

-1614 RNFTHK
+1614 RNPSHN

-1634 PFGAKQMYTG
+1634 PFGAKEMYSG
-1644 IVSASMG
+1644 IVSAGMG
-1651 EYMDEPSTTKEAIVS
+1651 EYMDETTTAKQA
-1666 SILSTLDMAGLE
+1666 ILSSMLATIDMVGLE
-1678 DVSLPPTASALVKY
+1678 DVSLPPALNALVKY
-1692 QLNIDPY
+1692 KLNVDPY
-1699 TGYKIVYD
+1699 TGNKIVYD
-1707 ESTGE
+1707 ESNGE
-1712 FAYTEE
+1712 FSFLEE
-1718 KEGTLPMIQGAAEK
+1718 KQGTLPMIQGAAQK

-1746 SFTGKFERNPFTQI
+1746 SFTGKFDRNPFTQI

-1769 ELAARQDNSIIK
+1769 ELSAGKENSVIK

-1788 KLIEGPLT
+1788 KLIEAPLSSVT
-1796 SISGR
+1796 GR
-1801 FTATP
+1801 FFATP
-1806 TKYYKNKLNS
+1806 TKYYKNKFNS

-1822 YTKINNNFNKA
+1822 YTKVNDNFNKA
-1833 LIDVA
+1833 LIDIA

-1852 NEQMAFFTK
+1852 NEQMDFFTK
-1861 DAEKFIKDVERDL
+1861 DAESFLKNVERDL

-1886 RDARLGEIKDVL
+1886 KDARLGEIKDVL

-1916 PAILGRAAYD
+1916 PAIQGRAAYD
-1926 ILKDASDNPNKKI
+1926 ILKEASDNPNKKT

-1951 RDTKVVGSYMER
+1951 KDTKVVGSYIER
-1963 MLEDSFGTEYRDKFK
+1963 MLEDKFGTEYREKFK
-1978 NTLKGSRSQAI
+1978 NTLIGSRSQAI

-2018 FYIDSKNYDRLT
+2018 FYIDSKNSDRLT

-2039 LFGFDYPRKQK
+2039 LFGFDYPRK